1 MMNRDAEDFIELDL
15 LCANLQLENKKLVE
29 QNKFLEQE
37 CAAMRQQISNLE
49 KQVYNGTT
57 M

>member
-1 MMNRDAEDFIELDL
+1 MNRDAEDFIELDL

-37 CAAMRQQISNLE
+37 CSAMRDQIAQLE
-49 KQVYNGTT
+49 KQIYGGR
-57 M
+57 

>member
-1 MMNRDAEDFIELDL
+1 MNRDAEDFVELDL

>member
-1 MMNRDAEDFIELDL
+1 MNRDAEDFVELDL

-37 CAAMRQQISNLE
+37 CAAMRTQIAELE
-49 KQVYNGTT
+49 KSVYGGRTN
-57 M
+57 